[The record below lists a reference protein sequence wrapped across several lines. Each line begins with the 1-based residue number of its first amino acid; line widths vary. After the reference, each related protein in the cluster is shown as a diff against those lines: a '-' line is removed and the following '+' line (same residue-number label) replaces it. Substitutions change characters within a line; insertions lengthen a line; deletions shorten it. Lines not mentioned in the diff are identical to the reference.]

1 MIIFKRY
8 TYTVDEDNKY
18 PIHDMDNNSQCEED
32 SKKIA
37 QAIAH
42 YETLLFYERCKK
54 EDFKNIINEY
64 LESNGDS

>member
-1 MIIFKRY
+1 MMIIFKRY

-18 PIHDMDNNSQCEED
+18 PIHDRNNNSQCEED

-54 EDFKNIINEY
+54 ED
-64 LESNGDS
+64 